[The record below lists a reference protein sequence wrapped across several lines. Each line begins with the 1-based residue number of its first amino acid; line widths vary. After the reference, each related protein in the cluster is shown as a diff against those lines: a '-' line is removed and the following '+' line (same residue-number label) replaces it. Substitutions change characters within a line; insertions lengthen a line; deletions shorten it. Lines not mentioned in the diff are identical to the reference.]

1 MTDWRLLLTRP
12 ADESAALAAVLA
24 DAGIFS
30 SSLPLLDIVP
40 IPLSDAGRTILQ
52 TLDQY
57 CAVIVVSK
65 PAARLCVEG
74 LRQYWPSPPDQPWFS
89 VGAATGQIL
98 ADAGLNV
105 FYPDS
110 GDDSEAL
117 LELPQLQQAV
127 DRPGARVLIVRGE
140 GGRGLLAERLREQGA
155 SVDYLELYRRGLPYY
170 PEGELPARVEAE
182 RLNALVVSSGQ
193 SFEHLQ
199 RLAGD
204 AWPDLVRLPLFV
216 PSPRV
221 AEMALAAGARTVVDC
236 RGANAAALLAA
247 LREQSVPF
255 SNAKDGYVSETALP
269 KEEQDQPAIGAP
281 VEKPAPTA
289 PRRGTGLAFVALLLG
304 AAGVAVGGWSVW
316 QVRHLQANNQQQSA
330 EVQALDD
337 QAQTLK
343 LNEQRLSERLAQLP
357 AAEELEERRH
367 LVAQLQGDQQRLSQ
381 RLETVLGASRKDWRL
396 AEAEHLLRLAS
407 LRLSA
412 LQDINSAQAL
422 VQGADEILREQDD
435 PGSFAAREQLAK
447 TLAALR
453 STEQPDRT
461 GLFLQLGALRDQV
474 LQLTELAPEYKD
486 RGESL
491 LGLTADGDGASRW
504 SQWWNEISRYI
515 RIDFNADENVRPLL
529 AGQSLMQV
537 RLALSLA
544 LEQAQWA
551 ALNGQAAVYTQALT
565 EARDVL
571 KNNFNQ
577 DNPQSKVMLER
588 VVELGKQPVTVI
600 TPDLTGTL
608 SSVQAYLE
616 RRNLN
621 AEDSVKPLPK
631 RAEQE
636 TTP

>member
-1 MTDWRLLLTRP
+1 MMGWRLLLTRP
-12 ADESAALAAVLA
+12 EDESSALAAVLA
-24 DAGIFS
+24 EAGVFS
-30 SSLPLLDIVP
+30 SSLPLLAIEP
-40 IPLSDAGRTILQ
+40 IPLSDSGRALLQ
-52 TLDQY
+52 RLDQY

-65 PAARLCVEG
+65 PAARLCLEQ
-74 LRQYWPSPPDQPWFS
+74 LRELWPEPPEQPWFS

-98 ADAGLNV
+98 ADAGLTV
-105 FYPDS
+105 SYPDE

-117 LELPQLQQAV
+117 LELPALRQALT
-127 DRPGARVLIVRGE
+127 RPDPQVLIVRGE

-155 SVDYLELYRRGLPYY
+155 SVDYLELYRRGLPEYH
-170 PEGELPARVEAE
+170 EGELLAKVEAE
-182 RLNALVVSSGQ
+182 RLNALMVSSGQ
-193 SFEHLQ
+193 SFEHLH
-199 RLAGD
+199 RLAGA
-204 AWPDLVRLPLFV
+204 AWPDLARLPLFV

-221 AEMALAAGARTVVDC
+221 AEMARAAGARSVIDC
-236 RGANAAALLAA
+236 RGASAAALLTA

-269 KEEQDQPAIGAP
+269 KDQDRPVIDAP
-281 VEKPAPTA
+281 VETPVPVA
-289 PRRGTGLAFVALLLG
+289 PRRGNGLAIVALLLG
-304 AAGVAVGGWSVW
+304 AAGVAVGGWGVW

-330 EVQALDD
+330 QVQALND
-337 QAQTLK
+337 QAQNLK
-343 LNEQRLSERLAQLP
+343 LNEQRLSERLAQMP
-357 AAEELEERRH
+357 AAEELEERRRQ
-367 LVAQLQGDQQRLSQ
+367 VAQLQGDQQHLSQ

-412 LQDINSAQAL
+412 LQDISSAQAL
-422 VQGADEILREQDD
+422 VQGADEILREQND
-435 PGSFAAREQLAK
+435 PGSFAAREQLAR

-461 GLFLQLGALRDQV
+461 GLFLQLGALREQV
-474 LQLTELAPEYKD
+474 LQLSELAPEYKD

-504 SQWWNEISRYI
+504 AQWWDQISRYI

-551 ALNGQAAVYTQALT
+551 ALNGQAPVYTQALA

-577 DNPQSKVMLER
+577 DNPQSRIMLER
-588 VVELGKQPVTVI
+588 VVELSKSPVTVV

-608 SSVQAYLE
+608 SAVQAYLE
-616 RRNLN
+616 RRNVN
-621 AEDSVKPLPK
+621 AEDSVKPMPK
-631 RAEQE
+631 AGGQE